1 MTIAREFAQHIIAM
15 RNDNMPAAA
24 LAWSKVGLL
33 DTVGVTLAGAREDAT
48 RIVAEVI
55 ASPSSGPSLVFGGN
69 QRIGPLDAALIN
81 GTAAHVLDYDNATNT
96 MFGHASATMMPALI
110 AAGEAFG
117 GSGRDLLAAH
127 VVGFEAGARLGR
139 GLNMHH
145 YEKGWH
151 PTSTL
156 GVFAVAAACAH
167 FLKLD
172 EEQTTTAMAM
182 ATSLAAGIKANFG
195 TMTKPLH
202 VGQCAR
208 AGLMAALLARKGFT
222 ANHSAFEHK
231 QGFFNVFNGAGTFDA
246 TKIFDGWGEPLDIVS
261 PGACYK
267 QYPCCASTHAAVD
280 AALDI
285 RQQITKTSGTLD
297 AAQIA
302 RVESWTSGQ
311 RLAHTNRPL
320 PASSLDAKFSVQY
333 CVARAL
339 LDGRVQFEDL
349 EGDAYCE
356 PRVVGL
362 LQRTHATPLTEGA
375 LASGNHVGAELSVT
389 LTDGRTFTSKIA
401 KPLGRTSANP
411 VSDAGMMAKFESC
424 AARALP
430 MAQVKSVAQAIDT
443 FEHCET
449 ISAFTTLIATP
460 VKSTTPPNV
469 A

>member
-1 MTIAREFAQHIIAM
+1 MTIAREFAKRIVAM
-15 RNDNMPAAA
+15 RADTMPAEA

-48 RIVAEVI
+48 RIVEEVL
-55 ASPSSGPSLVFGGN
+55 ASPSAGASLVFGSN
-69 QRIGPLDAALIN
+69 RRIGPLDAALIN

-139 GLNMHH
+139 GVNMHH

-172 EEQTTTAMAM
+172 EDQTATAMAM

-208 AGLMAALLARKGFT
+208 GGLMAALLARRGFS
-222 ANHSAFEHK
+222 ANDSAFEHK

-246 TKIFDGWGEPLDIVS
+246 AKIFDSWGEPLDIVA

-285 RQQITKTSGTLD
+285 RKQITQMRGPID
-297 AAQIA
+297 ATQIA
-302 RVESWTSGQ
+302 RVESWTSAQ

-356 PRVVGL
+356 PRVVDL
-362 LQRTHATPLTEGA
+362 LKRTHATPFAEGA
-375 LASGNHVGAELSVT
+375 FSSGNHVGAELTVT
-389 LTDGRTFTSKIA
+389 LADGRAFTAKIA

-430 MAQVKSVAQAIDT
+430 AAQVKKVAQAIEQIEQCTSIRD
-443 FEHCET
+443 
-449 ISAFTTLIATP
+449 FTTVIETVSPLRAA
-460 VKSTTPPNV
+460 S
-469 A
+469 

>member
-1 MTIAREFAQHIIAM
+1 MTIAREFAKRIVAM
-15 RNDNMPAAA
+15 RADTMPAEA

-48 RIVAEVI
+48 RIVEEVL
-55 ASPSSGPSLVFGGN
+55 ASPSAGACLVFGSN
-69 QRIGPLDAALIN
+69 RRIGPLDAALIN

-139 GLNMHH
+139 GVNMHH

-172 EEQTTTAMAM
+172 EDQTATAMAM

-208 AGLMAALLARKGFT
+208 GGLMAALLARRGFS
-222 ANHSAFEHK
+222 ANDSAFEHK

-246 TKIFDGWGEPLDIVS
+246 AKIFDSWGEPLDIVA

-285 RQQITKTSGTLD
+285 RTQIIKMRDPID
-297 AAQIA
+297 ASQIA
-302 RVESWTSGQ
+302 RVESWTSAQ

-356 PRVVGL
+356 PRVVDL
-362 LQRTHATPLTEGA
+362 LKRTHATPFAEGA
-375 LASGNHVGAELSVT
+375 FSSGNHVGAELTVT
-389 LTDGRTFTSKIA
+389 LADGRAFTAKIA

-430 MAQVKSVAQAIDT
+430 AAQVKKVAQAIEQIEQCTSIRD
-443 FEHCET
+443 
-449 ISAFTTLIATP
+449 FTTVIETVSPLRAA
-460 VKSTTPPNV
+460 S
-469 A
+469 

>member
-1 MTIAREFAQHIIAM
+1 MC
-15 RNDNMPAAA
+15 
-24 LAWSKVGLL
+24 
-33 DTVGVTLAGAREDAT
+33 
-48 RIVAEVI
+48 
-55 ASPSSGPSLVFGGN
+55 SSDLH
-69 QRIGPLDAALIN
+69 A
-81 GTAAHVLDYDNATNT
+81 LDYDNATNT

-127 VVGFEAGARLGR
+127 VAGFEAGARLGR
-139 GLNMHH
+139 GVNMHH

-172 EEQTTTAMAM
+172 EEQTATAMAM

-208 AGLMAALLARKGFT
+208 GGLMAALLARRGFT
-222 ANHSAFEHK
+222 ANETAFEHK

-246 TKIFDGWGEPLDIVS
+246 AKIFDGWGAPLDIVA

-285 RQQITKTSGTLD
+285 RKQIGRID
-297 AAQIA
+297 AAKIT
-302 RVESWTSGQ
+302 RVESWTSAQ
-311 RLAHTNRPL
+311 RLAHTNRPQ

-349 EGDAYCE
+349 EGDAYRE
-356 PRVVGL
+356 PRVVDL
-362 LQRTHATPLTEGA
+362 LQRTHATPFSEGA
-375 LASGNHVGAELSVT
+375 FSSGNHVGAEVKVT
-389 LTDGRTFTSKIA
+389 LADGRAFTSKIA

-411 VSDAGMMAKFESC
+411 VSEAGMLAKFESC

-430 MAQVKSVAQAIDT
+430 AAQDR
-443 FEHCET
+443 
-449 ISAFTTLIATP
+449 
-460 VKSTTPPNV
+460 KSTRLNSSH
-469 A
+469 

>member
-1 MTIAREFAQHIIAM
+1 MKLARHFAERITAL
-15 RNDNMPAAA
+15 DYADLPAEAVY
-24 LAWSKVGLL
+24 WSKVAVM
-33 DTVGVTLAGAREDAT
+33 DTLGVMLAGSLEEAPHIVEDVLGLSGGGDCL
-48 RIVAEVI
+48 IV
-55 ASPSSGPSLVFGGN
+55 GGN
-69 QRIGPLDAALIN
+69 HRAGPLDAALIN

-96 MFGHASATMMPALI
+96 MFGHASATMLPALL
-110 AAGEAFG
+110 AAGEAFS

-139 GLNMHH
+139 GVNMHH

-172 EEQTTTAMAM
+172 EDETATALSM

-195 TMTKPLH
+195 TMVKPLH

-208 AGLMAALLARKGFT
+208 GGLMAALLAKKGFT
-222 ANHSAFEHK
+222 ANQSAFEHK

-246 TKIFDGWGEPLDIVS
+246 TKIFDGWGEPLDIVA

-285 RQQITKTSGTLD
+285 RAQIGTID
-297 AAQIA
+297 AAKIA
-302 RVESWTSGQ
+302 RVESWTSAQ

-320 PASSLDAKFSVQY
+320 PASALDAKFSVQY

-339 LDGRVQFEDL
+339 IDGRVQFEDL
-349 EGDAYCE
+349 EGDAYRE
-356 PRVVGL
+356 PRVVDL
-362 LQRTHATPLTEGA
+362 LLRTHATPFAEGA
-375 LASGNHVGAELSVT
+375 FASGNHVGAEVKVT
-389 LTDGRTFTSKIA
+389 LADGRAFTSKIA

-411 VSDAGMMAKFESC
+411 IAHAGMLAKFESC
-424 AARALP
+424 AARVLP
-430 MAQVKSVAQAIDT
+430 QAQVKAVAQAIEH
-443 FEHCET
+443 FELVDSIRDFTAKLET
-449 ISAFTTLIATP
+449 AAPLRAASAG
-460 VKSTTPPNV
+460 
-469 A
+469 

>member
-1 MTIAREFAQHIIAM
+1 MSIAREFAKRIVAM
-15 RNDNMPAAA
+15 RADTMPAEAM
-24 LAWSKVGLL
+24 AWSRVGLL

-48 RIVAEVI
+48 RIVEEVL
-55 ASPSSGPSLVFGGN
+55 ASPSDGASLVFGSN

-117 GSGRDLLAAH
+117 GTGRDLLAAH
-127 VVGFEAGARLGR
+127 VAGFEAGARLGR
-139 GLNMHH
+139 GVNMHH

-172 EEQTTTAMAM
+172 EEQTATAMAM

-208 AGLMAALLARKGFT
+208 GGLMAALLAKKGFT
-222 ANHSAFEHK
+222 ANESAFEHK

-246 TKIFDGWGEPLDIVS
+246 AKIFDGWGEPLDIVA

-285 RQQITKTSGTLD
+285 RAQIAKTGGSID

-302 RVESWTSGQ
+302 RVESWTSAQ

-320 PASSLDAKFSVQY
+320 PASALDAKFSVQY

-339 LDGRVQFEDL
+339 LDGRVQFDDL

-356 PRVVGL
+356 PRVVDL
-362 LQRTHATPLTEGA
+362 LQRTHAMPFADGA
-375 LASGNHVGAELSVT
+375 FSSGNHVGAELKVT
-389 LTDGRTFTSKIA
+389 LADGRAFTSKIA
-401 KPLGRTSANP
+401 KPLGRTAANP
-411 VSDAGMMAKFESC
+411 VSDAGMRAKFESC

-430 MAQVKSVAQAIDT
+430 AAQIKIVLQAIDDIEQCPSIREFT
-443 FEHCET
+443 KIIET
-449 ISAFTTLIATP
+449 AAPMRAASA
-460 VKSTTPPNV
+460 N
-469 A
+469 

>member
-1 MTIAREFAQHIIAM
+1 MSIAREFAKRIVAM
-15 RNDNMPAAA
+15 RVDDMPAEA

-48 RIVAEVI
+48 RIVEEVL
-55 ASPSSGPSLVFGGN
+55 ASPSDGASLVFGGN
-69 QRIGPLDAALIN
+69 RRVGPLDAALIN
-81 GTAAHVLDYDNATNT
+81 GTAAHALDYDNATNT

-127 VVGFEAGARLGR
+127 VAGFEAGARLGR
-139 GLNMHH
+139 GVNMHH

-172 EEQTTTAMAM
+172 EEQTATAMAM

-208 AGLMAALLARKGFT
+208 GGLMAALLARRGFT
-222 ANHSAFEHK
+222 ANETAFEHK

-246 TKIFDGWGEPLDIVS
+246 AKIFDGWGAPLDIVA

-285 RQQITKTSGTLD
+285 RKQIGRID
-297 AAQIA
+297 AAKIT
-302 RVESWTSGQ
+302 RVESWTSAQ
-311 RLAHTNRPL
+311 RLAHTNRPQ

-349 EGDAYCE
+349 EGDAYRE
-356 PRVVGL
+356 PRVVDL
-362 LQRTHATPLTEGA
+362 LQRTHATPFSEGA
-375 LASGNHVGAELSVT
+375 FSSGNHVGAEVKVT
-389 LTDGRTFTSKIA
+389 LADGRAFTSKIA

-411 VSDAGMMAKFESC
+411 VPEAGMLAKFESC

-430 MAQVKSVAQAIDT
+430 AAQVKKLAQAIDQIEQCKSIRDFT
-443 FEHCET
+443 AHIET
-449 ISAFTTLIATP
+449 AAPLHAGLA
-460 VKSTTPPNV
+460 N
-469 A
+469 

>member
-1 MTIAREFAQHIIAM
+1 MSIARELAKRITAM
-15 RNDNMPAAA
+15 RADDMPAEA
-24 LAWSKVGLL
+24 LAWSRIALL
-33 DTVGVTLAGAREDAT
+33 DTVGVTLAGAHEEAP
-48 RIVAEVI
+48 RIVEEVL
-55 ASPSSGPSLVFGGN
+55 ASPAAGPSLVFGGSS
-69 QRIGPLDAALIN
+69 RIGCLDAALIN
-81 GTAAHVLDYDNATNT
+81 GTAAHALDYDNATNT
-96 MFGHASATMMPALI
+96 MFGHASATMLPALL

-127 VVGFEAGARLGR
+127 VAGFETGARLGR

-167 FLKLD
+167 FLKLT
-172 EEQTTTAMAM
+172 EEQTATALAL

-208 AGLMAALLARKGFT
+208 GGLMAALLARKGFT
-222 ANHSAFEHK
+222 ANPDAFEHK
-231 QGFFNVFNGAGTFDA
+231 QGYFNVFNGAGNFEA
-246 TKIFDGWGEPLDIVS
+246 AKILEGWGEPLDIVA

-285 RQQITKTSGTLD
+285 RAQLGPFD
-297 AAQIA
+297 PAAIA
-302 RVESWTSGQ
+302 RVESWTSAQ
-311 RLAHTNRPL
+311 RLAHTNRPQ

-339 LDGRVQFEDL
+339 LDGKVVFEHL
-349 EGDAYCE
+349 EGEAYRDPKTCDLLA
-356 PRVVGL
+356 RV
-362 LQRTHATPLTEGA
+362 HAAPFAEGTFA
-375 LASGNHVGAELSVT
+375 AGNHVGAEVKVT
-389 LTDGRTFTSKIA
+389 LADGRAFSSKIA
-401 KPLGRTSANP
+401 KSLGRTSANP
-411 VSDAGMMAKFESC
+411 VAPAAMLTKFESC
-424 AARALP
+424 AARVLP
-430 MAQVKSVAQAIDT
+430 AAQVHAVAQAIEA
-443 FEHCET
+443 FERCT
-449 ISAFTTLIATP
+449 SIRAFTTLLETAAP
-460 VKSTTPPNV
+460 VRAAAS

>member
-1 MTIAREFAQHIIAM
+1 MTIAHKLAQHIVAM
-15 RNDNMPAAA
+15 RADAMPAAA

-33 DTVGVTLAGAREDAT
+33 DTVGVTLAGAREEAT
-48 RIVAEVI
+48 RIVAEVL
-55 ASPSSGPSLVFGGN
+55 ASPSTGPSLVFGGDH
-69 QRIGPLDAALIN
+69 RIGPLDAALIN

-127 VVGFEAGARLGR
+127 VAGFEAGARLGR

-167 FLKLD
+167 FLKLN
-172 EEQTTTAMAM
+172 EGQTATAMGM

-222 ANHSAFEHK
+222 ANHSALEHK

-246 TKIFDGWGEPLDIVS
+246 EKIFDNWGAPLDIVS

-280 AALDI
+280 AALEL
-285 RQQITKTSGTLD
+285 RKQITESSGGID
-297 AAQIA
+297 AAQII
-302 RVESWTSGQ
+302 RVESWTSTQ

-356 PRVVGL
+356 PRVVDL
-362 LQRTHATPLTEGA
+362 LHRTHATPFTEGA
-375 LASGNHVGAELSVT
+375 FASGNHVGAEVTVT
-389 LTDGRTFTSKIA
+389 LVDGRTFSAKIA

-430 MAQVKSVAQAIDT
+430 MAQVKQVAQAIET
-443 FEHCET
+443 FEHYDT
-449 ISAFTTLIATP
+449 ISAFTRLIEKTIP
-460 VKSTTPPNV
+460 LKS

>member
-1 MTIAREFAQHIIAM
+1 MTIAREFAKRIVAM
-15 RNDNMPAAA
+15 RADTMPAEA
-24 LAWSKVGLL
+24 LAWSKIGLL
-33 DTVGVTLAGAREDAT
+33 DTIGVTLAGAREDAT
-48 RIVAEVI
+48 RIVEEVL
-55 ASPSSGPSLVFGGN
+55 ASPSAGACLVFGSN
-69 QRIGPLDAALIN
+69 RRIGPLDAALIN

-139 GLNMHH
+139 GVNMHH

-172 EEQTTTAMAM
+172 EDQTATAMAM

-208 AGLMAALLARKGFT
+208 GGLMAALLARRGFS
-222 ANHSAFEHK
+222 ANDSAFEHK

-246 TKIFDGWGEPLDIVS
+246 AKIFDSWGEPLDIVA

-285 RQQITKTSGTLD
+285 RKQITQMRGPID
-297 AAQIA
+297 ATQIA
-302 RVESWTSGQ
+302 RVESWTSAQ

-356 PRVVGL
+356 PRVVDL
-362 LQRTHATPLTEGA
+362 LKRTHATPFAEGA
-375 LASGNHVGAELSVT
+375 FSSGNHVGAELTVT
-389 LTDGRTFTSKIA
+389 LADGRAFTAKIA

-430 MAQVKSVAQAIDT
+430 AAQVKEVAQAIEQIEQCKSICDFT
-443 FEHCET
+443 ATIET
-449 ISAFTTLIATP
+449 VVPLRTASAH
-460 VKSTTPPNV
+460 
-469 A
+469 